1 MEFVKPDH
9 KASDDKALW
18 TELQLWL
25 QLGLIRPLDL
35 SLVQMLKAQMLKAQM
50 FKVQM
55 SEQKAQTLKQKTPGP
70 LPDNVWRWL
79 ALGSAQ
85 LAQGHLCLDLSQVLQ
100 QPALLL
106 SPAQCHGKAL
116 ALLQQ
121 WLLPQ
126 QLDEVLTQ
134 LRQAV
139 PVVAS
144 IGQNEQQQQSSPYV
158 LEGNRLYLRRYWQYE
173 QQIKA
178 YLQQSFQRTTEL
190 RQSLITA
197 EVQPLLSWLFPGTV
211 APNPAQAT
219 AQNSPDWQ
227 MLGCA
232 MAAGS
237 SFSVI
242 TGGPGTG
249 KTTTVVKLLLLLQ
262 QLQQQQGKAYLQI
275 RLAAPTGKAAAR
287 LSVAITG
294 ALTKLTPQLGLTPEL
309 LKAVPAHAETLH
321 RLLGVQPQQQG
332 FKYHAG
338 FPLPLDVLVVDEAS
352 MVDVAM
358 FTAMLSALPP
368 AARLILLGD
377 KDQLASVEAGA
388 ILAELCRDASKGG
401 YSAQTAKW
409 LAAMSGQQLPEVVQT
424 NTPGEL
430 EQQILMLRTSH
441 RFGADSGIGQLAAAV
456 NAGDA
461 ATALQLL
468 QQGGRAGSEV
478 AEISWLAQSPVSQSF
493 QALVLTGQTAAESG
507 KAVDGGFSRYL
518 KLVQQGPAADLAAAA
533 TAYPAQAPVAANY
546 EQWGAAV
553 LEAFSGF
560 ALLCALRQGEYG
572 VEQLNQRISQLLY
585 QARLI
590 QRTDGWYPGRPVM
603 ITQNDYATG
612 LMNGDVGIC
621 LPRLE
626 HIDGQ
631 LQQRLR
637 VVFAPARHGEPLRW
651 LMPSRLPALETVYA
665 MTVHKSQG
673 SEFRHAVLVLPDN
686 QSAILNR
693 ELVYTGI
700 TRAVSQ
706 FSLIC
711 PSEAVLLQAIQ
722 SRTERSGGLR
732 L

>member
-1 MEFVKPDH
+1 MTFAEPDQL
-9 KASDDKALW
+9 ALNDKAADLKQGSDHVLW

-35 SLVQMLKAQMLKAQM
+35 SLIQMLKAQMLKQQRAQ
-50 FKVQM
+50 
-55 SEQKAQTLKQKTPGP
+55 P
-70 LPDNVWRWL
+70 LPDDVWRWL

-85 LAQGHLCLDLSQVLQ
+85 LAQGHLCLDLAQVLQ

-106 SPAQCHGKAL
+106 SPAQRHGKTL

-126 QLDEVLTQ
+126 KLTEVLTQ
-134 LRQAV
+134 LQQAE
-139 PVVAS
+139 PVVSAAAQQL
-144 IGQNEQQQQSSPYV
+144 QNSPYV
-158 LEGNRLYLRRYWQYE
+158 LEGSRLYLRRYWQYE
-173 QQIKA
+173 QQIKQ
-178 YLQQSFQRTTEL
+178 YLQQSFDRTTEL
-190 RQSLITA
+190 RQSLLA
-197 EVQPLLSWLFPGTV
+197 AQVQPLLSGLFPGTV
-211 APNPAQAT
+211 STNPAT
-219 AQNSPDWQ
+219 AAFTQKGPDWQ

-294 ALTKLTPQLGLTPEL
+294 ALTKLTPQLGLTAEL

-352 MVDVAM
+352 MVDVAI

-368 AARLILLGD
+368 KARLILLGD

-401 YSAQTAKW
+401 YSAQTAAW
-409 LAAMSGQQLPEVVQT
+409 LAAMSGQQLPEAVQSS
-424 NTPGEL
+424 TPGAL

-456 NAGDA
+456 NSGDA

-468 QQGGRAGSEV
+468 QQGDSD
-478 AEISWLAQSPVSQSF
+478 ISWLVQSPASQSF
-493 QALVLTGQTAAESG
+493 QLLVLTGQLNAEAG
-507 KAVDGGFSRYL
+507 PQGAEGGFSRYL
-518 KLVQQGPAADLAAAA
+518 KLVQQGPVADLA
-533 TAYPAQAPVAANY
+533 VAAESNTVMTDQHPLATRADHSPASY

-553 LEAFSGF
+553 LEAFGSF

-572 VEQLNQRISQLLY
+572 VEQLNQRISALLY

-590 QRTDGWYPGRPVM
+590 PRTDGWYPGRPVM

-626 HIDGQ
+626 NVAGQ

-637 VVFAPARHGEPLRW
+637 VVFPPARHGEPLRW

-673 SEFRHAVLVLPDN
+673 SEFSHAVLVLPDS

-700 TRAVSQ
+700 TRAVSR
-706 FSLIC
+706 FSLVC
-711 PSEAVLLQAIQ
+711 PAETVLLQAIQ

>member
-1 MEFVKPDH
+1 MTFAEPDQL
-9 KASDDKALW
+9 ALNDKAADLKQGSDHVLW

-35 SLVQMLKAQMLKAQM
+35 SLIQMLKAQMLKQQRAQ
-50 FKVQM
+50 
-55 SEQKAQTLKQKTPGP
+55 P
-70 LPDNVWRWL
+70 LPDDVWRWL

-85 LAQGHLCLDLSQVLQ
+85 LAQGHLCLDLAQVLQ

-106 SPAQCHGKAL
+106 SPAQRHGKAL

-134 LRQAV
+134 LQQAV
-139 PVVAS
+139 PVVAC
-144 IGQNEQQQQSSPYV
+144 IGQNEQQQQNSPYV

-178 YLQQSFQRTTEL
+178 YLQQSFARTAEL
-190 RQSLITA
+190 RHSLVAA
-197 EVQPLLSWLFPGTV
+197 EVKPLLTALFPDTM
-211 APNPAQAT
+211 APNPAQAA

-294 ALTKLTPQLGLTPEL
+294 ALTKLTPRLGLTPEL

-321 RLLGVQPQQQG
+321 RLLGGQPQQQG

-352 MVDVAM
+352 MVDVAI
-358 FTAMLSALPP
+358 FTAMLSALP
-368 AARLILLGD
+368 AKARLILLGD

-409 LAAMSGQQLPEVVQT
+409 LAAMSGQQLPDAVQT
-424 NTPGEL
+424 NTPGAL

-456 NAGDA
+456 NSGDA

-468 QQGGRAGSEV
+468 QQGG
-478 AEISWLAQSPVSQSF
+478 AEISWLSQSPASQSF
-493 QALVLTGQTAAESG
+493 QLLVLTGQFNAEAGSQG
-507 KAVDGGFSRYL
+507 AEGGFSCYL
-518 KLVQQGPAADLAAAA
+518 KLVQQGPVTDLAADA
-533 TAYPAQAPVAANY
+533 TAYPVQEPKAANY

-553 LEAFSGF
+553 LEAFGSF

-572 VEQLNQRISQLLY
+572 VEQLNQRISALLY

-590 QRTDGWYPGRPVM
+590 PRTDGWYPGRPVM

-637 VVFAPARHGEPLRW
+637 VVFPPARHGEPLRW

-673 SEFRHAVLVLPDN
+673 SEFSHAVLVLPDS

-700 TRAVSQ
+700 TRAVSR
-706 FSLIC
+706 FSLVC
-711 PSEAVLLQAIQ
+711 PAETVLLQAIQ

>member
-1 MEFVKPDH
+1 MESVKPDH
-9 KASDDKALW
+9 KQLNDKASAHKTPDDQRLW

-35 SLVQMLKAQMLKAQM
+35 SLVQMLKAQMLNAQM
-50 FKVQM
+50 
-55 SEQKAQTLKQKTPGP
+55 LKQKAAEP
-70 LPDNVWRWL
+70 LPADVWRWL

-106 SPAQCHGKAL
+106 SPAQRHGKAL

-126 QLDEVLTQ
+126 QLDEMLTQ
-134 LRQAV
+134 LQQSV
-139 PVVAS
+139 PVVAC

-190 RQSLITA
+190 RQSLIAA
-197 EVQPLLSWLFPGTV
+197 EVQPLLTALFPDTV
-211 APNPAQAT
+211 TTNQAQAA

-368 AARLILLGD
+368 KARLILLGD

-401 YSAQTAKW
+401 YSAQTAQW
-409 LAAMSGQQLPEVVQT
+409 LAAMSGQQLPDAVQSS
-424 NTPGEL
+424 TPGAL

-468 QQGGRAGSEV
+468 QQGGS
-478 AEISWLAQSPVSQSF
+478 EISWLAQSPASQSF
-493 QALVLTGQTAAESG
+493 QALVLTGQTIAGTDAEAA
-507 KAVDGGFSRYL
+507 GGFSRYL
-518 KLVQQGPAADLAAAA
+518 TLVKQGPAADLAADA
-533 TAYPAQAPVAANY
+533 TAHSTQAPGAANY

-553 LEAFSGF
+553 LDAFSGF

-626 HIDGQ
+626 QIDGQ

-673 SEFRHAVLVLPDN
+673 SEFRHAVLVLPDS

-700 TRAVSQ
+700 TRAVSR
-706 FSLIC
+706 FSLVC
-711 PSEAVLLQAIQ
+711 PSEAVLVQAIQ

>member
-9 KASDDKALW
+9 KASDDKRLW

-35 SLVQMLKAQMLKAQM
+35 SLVQMLNAQMLK
-50 FKVQM
+50 
-55 SEQKAQTLKQKTPGP
+55 QKAAEP
-70 LPDNVWRWL
+70 LPDEVWRWL

-85 LAQGHLCLDLSQVLQ
+85 LAQGHLCLDLAQVLQ

-106 SPAQCHGKAL
+106 SPAQRHGKAL

-134 LRQAV
+134 LQQAV
-139 PVVAS
+139 PVVAC
-144 IGQNEQQQQSSPYV
+144 IGQNEQQQQNSPYV

-178 YLQQSFQRTTEL
+178 YLQQSFARTAEL
-190 RQSLITA
+190 RHSLVAA
-197 EVQPLLSWLFPGTV
+197 EVKPLLTALFPDTV
-211 APNPAQAT
+211 APNPAQAA

-294 ALTKLTPQLGLTPEL
+294 ALTKLTPRLGLTPEL

-358 FTAMLSALPP
+358 FTAMLSALP
-368 AARLILLGD
+368 AKARLILLGD

-409 LAAMSGQQLPEVVQT
+409 LAAMSGQQLPDAVQT
-424 NTPGEL
+424 NTPGAL

-456 NAGDA
+456 NSGDA

-468 QQGGRAGSEV
+468 QQGG
-478 AEISWLAQSPVSQSF
+478 AEISWLSQSPASQSF
-493 QALVLTGQTAAESG
+493 QLLVLTGQFNAEAGSQG
-507 KAVDGGFSRYL
+507 ADGGFSRYL
-518 KLVQQGPAADLAAAA
+518 KLVQQGPVADLA
-533 TAYPAQAPVAANY
+533 VAAESNTMMTDQHHSANREDHSQASY

-553 LEAFSGF
+553 LEAFGSF

-590 QRTDGWYPGRPVM
+590 PRTDGWYPGRPVM

-626 HIDGQ
+626 NVAGQ

-637 VVFAPARHGEPLRW
+637 VVFPPARHGEPLRW

-673 SEFRHAVLVLPDN
+673 SEFSHAVLVLPDS

-700 TRAVSQ
+700 TRAVSR
-706 FSLIC
+706 FSLVC
-711 PSEAVLLQAIQ
+711 PAETVLLQAIQ